1 MKKVLCYHKGAT
13 SSFRRRSGTTLAPRE
28 SSGFSW
34 PIFEGSESFLRLKR
48 SSWAPRIGPSAA
60 ELERRPAAPLADVF
74 CSSRGPAAVDLR
86 ICGGFPFVSPLASM
100 TVHSKIFPVRLPRE
114 KLTKFPL
121 LLCLGPLSAFGR
133 FGPEVCRGNTPARS
147 GKTDC
152 TEVERYEKTRTDAP
166 SGYDNP
172 SGPGRVFF
180 GHQ

>member
-1 MKKVLCYHKGAT
+1 MKTVLCYHKGVT

-100 TVHSKIFPVRLPRE
+100 TVHSKIFP
-114 KLTKFPL
+114 
-121 LLCLGPLSAFGR
+121 A
-133 FGPEVCRGNTPARS
+133 TP
-147 GKTDC
+147 
-152 TEVERYEKTRTDAP
+152 P
-166 SGYDNP
+166 SGEIDKIP
-172 SGPGRVFF
+172 SFAMLRAVICVRAFRTRGVPGEHSRALRENRLY
-180 GHQ
+180 GGGTL